1 MSLQNIVTLFRGLP
15 EGQDQTF
22 PGKKETK
29 REERRGTSVE
39 WYLDSA
45 FRATC

>member
-22 PGKKETK
+22 PEKKETK
-29 REERRGTSVE
+29 SEERRGTSVE
-39 WYLDSA
+39 WYLDSV
-45 FRATC
+45 FCATC